1 MINKGVFGTADFVRI
16 FLGSNNN
23 NNNNELQKSKGSN
36 DNNNG
41 AATLSSFMF

>member
-1 MINKGVFGTADFVRI
+1 MNKGVFGTADFVRI
-16 FLGSNNN
+16 FLGSN

-41 AATLSSFMF
+41 AATLSSFVF